1 MGIFDIF
8 KRDKQTSPVVE
19 NYLPSK
25 INELSE
31 QINFPDIPNW
41 QISIS
46 FRKSSSNNFDIA
58 LFLAKKSSNYT
69 ETQSHGNTIYQAFF
83 EPDSYSDFETLYK
96 LIKDWKSTFILLNG
110 ELIDKKSMSKLNR
123 CLGDK
128 IRLKDPTFCFGA
140 SEFTSNPFGCHR
152 LMLTPSQHPWWEY
165 GNFNTRK
172 EWIID
177 KQQIKEQIFN
187 KAVFYEKCPYFNLE
201 RALSVV
207 DKLPNKLT
215 NRKDQKM
222 FTFTDNGVYPEAFNY
237 SKIDKYYINN

>member
-19 NYLPSK
+19 NHLPSK

-46 FRKSSSNNFDIA
+46 FRKSTSNNFDIA
-58 LFLAKKSSNYT
+58 LFSAKESSNYT

-110 ELIDKKSMSKLNR
+110 ELIDKKSMSKGHL
-123 CLGDK
+123 
-128 IRLKDPTFCFGA
+128 
-140 SEFTSNPFGCHR
+140 
-152 LMLTPSQHPWWEY
+152 
-165 GNFNTRK
+165 
-172 EWIID
+172 
-177 KQQIKEQIFN
+177 
-187 KAVFYEKCPYFNLE
+187 
-201 RALSVV
+201 
-207 DKLPNKLT
+207 
-215 NRKDQKM
+215 
-222 FTFTDNGVYPEAFNY
+222 
-237 SKIDKYYINN
+237 